1 MGPKNNLQEYN
12 FFSSILRC
20 YIQIEVLVDHKNPRL
35 ERWKNLG
42 QSTAAETSELGLT
55 KFF

>member
-35 ERWKNLG
+35 ERRKCLG
-42 QSTAAETSELGLT
+42 QSTAAETSELGLS
-55 KFF
+55 